1 MDWSLEIA
9 KTGVYSRISATPM
22 GLMRSLLLAS
32 SESRWLRAQATRRAF
47 VRRAVSRFMPG
58 ESLADALRTAPA
70 LRQDGIGLV
79 LTQLGESVT
88 DAAEAAAVAA
98 HYLDALERIGPQPGG
113 VGGGPRDPPAQRASA
128 DSFRASEDAE
138 ISVKPTQ
145 LGLDVDPAR
154 CLAHVRALAGRA
166 AALGNFVWIDMEQ
179 SRYVDATLDLTRRV
193 RAEHDNVGVCLQAY
207 LFRTAQDVDRLLPTG
222 AGVRLVKGAYREP
235 PDIAFPRKQDVDA
248 NYLTLA
254 RRLLAD
260 DARKAGVR
268 AVFGT
273 HDTRI
278 LHAIVEHAAAL
289 GLPARAAEFHLLYGI
304 QRSEQQRLARAGHTV
319 RVLVSYGS
327 YWFPWYMRRLA
338 ERPANVLFVAKSLFR
353 A

>member
-9 KTGVYSRISATPM
+9 KARVYSRISATPM
-22 GLMRSLLLAS
+22 GLMRSLLLAG

-58 ESLADALRTAPA
+58 ESLEDALGTAPA
-70 LRQDGIGLV
+70 LKEDGIGLV
-79 LTQLGESVT
+79 LTRLGESVS
-88 DAAEAAAVAA
+88 DATEADAVAA
-98 HYLDALERIGPQPGG
+98 HYLDALERI
-113 VGGGPRDPPAQRASA
+113 RATSVA
-128 DSFRASEDAE
+128 AE

-145 LGLDVDPAR
+145 LGLDIEPQR
-154 CLAHVRALAGRA
+154 CLAHLRALAGRA

-193 RAEHDNVGVCLQAY
+193 RAEHANVGVCLQAY
-207 LFRTAQDVDRLLPTG
+207 LFRTAQDVERLLPTG
-222 AGVRLVKGAYREP
+222 AGIRLVKGAYREP
-235 PDIAFPRKQDVDA
+235 PAIAFPRKRDVDA
-248 NYLTLA
+248 NYLTLVH
-254 RRLLAD
+254 RLLAD

-273 HDTRI
+273 HDPLLLR
-278 LHAIVEHAAAL
+278 AIVDHAAAL

-304 QRSEQQRLARAGHTV
+304 QRSAQQRLAQAGHTV

-338 ERPANVLFVAKSLFR
+338 ERPANVLFVAKSLVR